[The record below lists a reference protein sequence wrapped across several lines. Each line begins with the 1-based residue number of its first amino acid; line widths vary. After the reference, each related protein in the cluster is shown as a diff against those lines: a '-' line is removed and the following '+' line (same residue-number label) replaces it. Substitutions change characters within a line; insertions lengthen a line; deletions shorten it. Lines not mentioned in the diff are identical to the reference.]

1 MKFILITTISL
12 LLSIQLYSQS
22 LNLDTIQ
29 FDKLI
34 ESEKE
39 IRNIGFI
46 NLYHY
51 NGELYTGV
59 AVEKRLTNNTFY
71 QFKKGRKHGGTITY
85 SKTKRKKLE
94 WEYHKGMLRAK
105 REWYMDGS
113 LKLEVL
119 FNRKSRVKKETFWY
133 RNGEVKE
140 RILHNSHSE
149 NRKVKRYSKKGKTTE
164 KGRETSLE
172 SGKKVETKKVGKWLY
187 FDRKGKRKK
196 IEIYDQEGHL
206 ISSEKV

>member
-1 MKFILITTISL
+1 MKFFLITTISF

-105 REWYMDGS
+105 REWHMDES

-140 RILHNSHSE
+140 RVLHNSHSE

-206 ISSEKV
+206 ISSVKV

>member
-1 MKFILITTISL
+1 MKFFLITTISF

-105 REWYMDGS
+105 REWHMDGS

-140 RILHNSHSE
+140 RVLHNSHSE